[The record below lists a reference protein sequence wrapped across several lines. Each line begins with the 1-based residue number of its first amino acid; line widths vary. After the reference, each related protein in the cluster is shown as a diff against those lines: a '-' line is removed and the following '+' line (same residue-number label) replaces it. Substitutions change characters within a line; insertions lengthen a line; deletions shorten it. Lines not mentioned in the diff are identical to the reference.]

1 MFDHSANGTPPSVEQ
16 TGRRWLPLAGVWC
29 LYTAFGLNMASLAPL
44 VAEIEADLD
53 IGHSQMG
60 TILGVWQVI
69 YIVAAVPCG
78 LLLDRISGRFALVLG
93 GLLMAA
99 SALGRSYASDYWEF
113 LFAVALFGLGGPII
127 SAGAPKIVSE
137 WFRGRQRGLA
147 MGIYITGPGI
157 GTIVCFT
164 LTNSVLMPWA
174 DQDWRLVLCL
184 WAGFTLLAT
193 AVWFVLASFSG
204 QAVVARLRQGVG
216 GAGIGYLLS
225 QPGVRLLML
234 MSIGVLTISHGLGNW
249 LPEIFRAGGMTPEHA
264 GYWAAVPVGLA
275 IIGALVIPR
284 LAIPQHRYH
293 VLRGL
298 FLMTAV
304 GCGLYASVG
313 SGPWFLVGLVL
324 HGTASASMMTVL
336 ILTLVELPGVGERRA
351 GTATGLFFSAAEVGG
366 VAGPVTLGILYD
378 MTAGFSAG
386 LGLLAGIGCALF
398 FSVSLLNKRV
408 KQIT

>member
-147 MGIYITGPGI
+147 MG
-157 GTIVCFT
+157 FT
-164 LTNSVLMPWA
+164 SPA
-174 DQDWRLVLCL
+174 
-184 WAGFTLLAT
+184 
-193 AVWFVLASFSG
+193 
-204 QAVVARLRQGVG
+204 
-216 GAGIGYLLS
+216 
-225 QPGVRLLML
+225 
-234 MSIGVLTISHGLGNW
+234 
-249 LPEIFRAGGMTPEHA
+249 PELEQ
-264 GYWAAVPVGLA
+264 L
-275 IIGALVIPR
+275 
-284 LAIPQHRYH
+284 
-293 VLRGL
+293 
-298 FLMTAV
+298 
-304 GCGLYASVG
+304 
-313 SGPWFLVGLVL
+313 
-324 HGTASASMMTVL
+324 
-336 ILTLVELPGVGERRA
+336 
-351 GTATGLFFSAAEVGG
+351 
-366 VAGPVTLGILYD
+366 
-378 MTAGFSAG
+378 
-386 LGLLAGIGCALF
+386 
-398 FSVSLLNKRV
+398 SVSP
-408 KQIT
+408 